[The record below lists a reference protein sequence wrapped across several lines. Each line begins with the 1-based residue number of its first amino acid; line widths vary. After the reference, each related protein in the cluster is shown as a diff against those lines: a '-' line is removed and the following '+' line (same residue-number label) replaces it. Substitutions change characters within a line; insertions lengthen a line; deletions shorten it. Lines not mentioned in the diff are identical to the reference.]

1 MTDTNEELAPCAEV
15 MDTNEELA
23 PCAEVIDTNQ
33 ELALLAEAG
42 AWERLESRAGLVT
55 SGHPEEAIGW
65 RFLGKAL
72 VQQGKWDRALAAF
85 AELFGLAPGDVC
97 GYHDAGYACYRLGR
111 EEEAEAFYRR
121 ALACDPRSAQT
132 HNSLGALLADTGR
145 GAEAAGHFHQSLLI
159 DPNSGFALY
168 CLGSLMERAGGMDEA
183 AIQCLERALALDP
196 HDANVCTALGN
207 LLLRNGE
214 AGKSMEL
221 FRRSRERSPLTTWR
235 ARKEEPDFSVLLLYA
250 PGSGCTP
257 ISYLVRKAPYDCHF
271 YCVLP
276 FESEH
281 LELLKSKAD
290 VVLNMIA
297 DADYD
302 EEILPYAADLV
313 QALGRP
319 VVNHPSLVGLSDRDS
334 MARRLA
340 GIALCRIPRT
350 VRLAGVALSDALR
363 DQGVAGFHAPF
374 LLRVAGNH
382 GGEEFDRFDDW
393 NAVAEFVARR
403 PEAEYYLSEYLE
415 YRSEDGC
422 YRKYRLISVGGKLFP
437 YHLAIHDHWKVH
449 HFRTD
454 MAQQAWMRAEEER
467 FLRDPFSVFD
477 EPHQEA
483 LRAVAAASGLDY
495 CGIDCS
501 LDRDGDIVVFE
512 TNAAMLVH
520 DEKDQTFAYKNPFIA
535 EIKDAFEAML
545 TRLAGG

>member
-1 MTDTNEELAPCAEV
+1 MTSWPGGKGGADMKNTHE
-15 MDTNEELA
+15 
-23 PCAEVIDTNQ
+23 

-42 AWERLESRAGLVT
+42 AWERVESRASLVT

-72 VQQGKWDRALAAF
+72 VQQGKWHRALAAF
-85 AELFGLAPGDVC
+85 EALAGLAPGDVST
-97 GYHDAGYACYRLGR
+97 YHDSGYACYRLGR

-121 ALACDPRSAQT
+121 ALACDPLSTQT

-159 DPNSGFALY
+159 DPNSSFALY
-168 CLGSLMERAGGMDEA
+168 CLGSLLERAGGMDEA
-183 AIQCLERALALDP
+183 AIHCLERTIALDP
-196 HDANVCTALGN
+196 DNANASSALGN

-221 FRRSRERSPLTTWR
+221 LRRSLERSPLTTWR

-276 FESEH
+276 YESEH
-281 LELLKSKAD
+281 LELLKSKAN
-290 VVLNMIA
+290 VVVNMIG

-302 EEILPYAADLV
+302 KEILPYAGDLV
-313 QALGRP
+313 RALGRP
-319 VVNHPSLVGLSDRDS
+319 VVNHPSLIGSSGRDS
-334 MARRLA
+334 MARSLS
-340 GIALCRIPRT
+340 GISLCRIPRT
-350 VRLAGVALSDALR
+350 VRLAGEALSDAIR
-363 DQGVAGFHAPF
+363 DQGGAGFVPPF

-382 GGEEFDRFDDW
+382 GGEEFDRFEDW
-393 NAVAEFVARR
+393 NAVAEFVSRR

-415 YRSEDGC
+415 YRSQDGF
-422 YRKYRLISVGGKLFP
+422 YRKYRFISVGEKLLP

-454 MAQQAWMRAEEER
+454 MAHQPWMREEEER
-467 FLRDPFSVFD
+467 FLRDPLSVFD
-477 EPHQEA
+477 APHQAA
-483 LRAVAAASGLDY
+483 LRAIAAASGLDY

-501 LDRDGDIVVFE
+501 LDRSGDIVVFE

-520 DEKDQTFAYKNPFIA
+520 DEKDQTFAYKNPFIS

-545 TRLAGG
+545 IRLAGG